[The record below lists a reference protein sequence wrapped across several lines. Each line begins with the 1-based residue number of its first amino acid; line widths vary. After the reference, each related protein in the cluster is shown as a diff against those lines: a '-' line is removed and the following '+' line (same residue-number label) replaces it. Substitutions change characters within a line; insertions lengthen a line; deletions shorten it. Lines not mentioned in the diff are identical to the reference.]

1 MWSYMKC
8 SFYIFKHCGIVWLG
22 MCCQEDSPGPH
33 LDVFV
38 DDEPIILAVKVCLV
52 VNIFKFTKIEIAYVD
67 LLLRGVLHMSC
78 VIPGRTPN
86 GAFFSAGGAAME
98 STHQCSTHFFQQF
111 LVQSTCK
118 IVCLGGQVAKAEIM
132 DTEEWY
138 SMCMCVRI

>member
-1 MWSYMKC
+1 
-8 SFYIFKHCGIVWLG
+8 

-111 LVQSTCK
+111 WFRVLARLYVWAARWQKLRSWIPRSGILC
-118 IVCLGGQVAKAEIM
+118 VCVCASSCLSFQKRNWSSFQKRRM
-132 DTEEWY
+132 K
-138 SMCMCVRI
+138 